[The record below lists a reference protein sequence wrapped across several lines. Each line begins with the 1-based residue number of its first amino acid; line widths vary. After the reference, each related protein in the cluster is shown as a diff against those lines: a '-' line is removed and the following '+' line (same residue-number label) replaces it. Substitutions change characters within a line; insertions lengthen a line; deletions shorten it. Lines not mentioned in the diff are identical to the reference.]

1 MGGMLERPPGA
12 HGGDRAAAP
21 KTMTAK
27 PAMAPKAEMAPKP
40 EMAAPKM
47 MSGGALAAV
56 GQAAPGAV
64 AVVDDAAMGGAVEVT
79 VLNAY
84 DAASGRACKRVML
97 RPKRG
102 GTAKTQVACAGADGW
117 YWTAAALS

>member
-1 MGGMLERPPGA
+1 MLA
-12 HGGDRAAAP
+12 GD
-21 KTMTAK
+21 TASVLFQSGWTGH
-27 PAMAPKAEMAPKP
+27 AEMGIVGDHDFSIKVSETGSAWT
-40 EMAAPKM
+40 E
-47 MSGGALAAV
+47 AL
-56 GQAAPGAV
+56 GF
-64 AVVDDAAMGGAVEVT
+64 
-79 VLNAY
+79 